1 MLFLISFSGLPGVG
15 KSTIA
20 KALATNISAVYIRV
34 DSIETALKVSV
45 LGIHEAEDAG
55 YLAAANIAKDNL
67 ALGHNVVADTVNP
80 VPETRALWAQVAAD
94 SCARLVNVEIVCSD
108 RIEHRRRVETRS
120 SEIQGLVYPDWDEV
134 QQRRYQEWV
143 QDRLI
148 LDSSSLRV
156 GESTAKIIE
165 YINSTS

>member
-1 MLFLISFSGLPGVG
+1 MLNLISFSGLPGVG

-20 KALATNISAVYIRV
+20 KALARDISAVYVRV
-34 DSIETALKVSV
+34 DSIEAALKVSV
-45 LGIHEAEDAG
+45 LGVHEAEDAG

-80 VPETRALWAQVAAD
+80 VSETRALWAQVAAD
-94 SCARLVNVEIVCSD
+94 SGARLLNVEIVCSD
-108 RIEHRRRVETRS
+108 KIEHRRRVETRS
-120 SEIQGLVYPDWDEV
+120 SEIRGLVCPSWNEV
-134 QQRRYQEWV
+134 EQRSYQEWT

-156 GESTAKIIE
+156 SESTAKIIE
-165 YINSTS
+165 YIKLVS